1 MIHCLKSNMNI
12 IESMATFAPY
22 CHSLQSVRLCHSD
35 GFSECEWI
43 ISVLGDAD
51 RWESMQAAPGYI

>member
-1 MIHCLKSNMNI
+1 MD
-12 IESMATFAPY
+12 SMDTFLFY
-22 CHSLQSVRLCHSD
+22 GLQSILLCHSD
-35 GFSECEWI
+35 TISGCEWI

>member
-1 MIHCLKSNMNI
+1 MMETVNAFLS
-12 IESMATFAPY
+12 Y
-22 CHSLQSVRLCHSD
+22 GHSFQSIRLCHSN
-35 GFSECEWI
+35 GFSGCEWI

>member
-1 MIHCLKSNMNI
+1 MNI
-12 IESMATFAPY
+12 VESVDTFLSH
-22 CHSLQSVRLCHSD
+22 CHSLQSIRLCHSN
-35 GFSECEWI
+35 GFSGCEWI